1 MNKEIFLTAISDGV
15 TITKTTKSNKQTN
28 KQKTNSYI
36 NLVIVC
42 NGLKASPF

>member
-1 MNKEIFLTAISDGV
+1 MNKEIKILTAISNGV
-15 TITKTTKSNKQTN
+15 TITKTTKSKKQTN
-28 KQKTNSYI
+28 KKQTHI

>member
-28 KQKTNSYI
+28 KQKTNSYKFSYC
-36 NLVIVC
+36 V
-42 NGLKASPF
+42 

>member
-1 MNKEIFLTAISDGV
+1 MNKEIKILIAISDGV
-15 TITKTTKSNKQTN
+15 TITKITKSN